1 MRVSE
6 FWRLMNDEFG
16 EASARSLAKDLVV
29 SAMGERTALQ
39 ALEQGEDPRVVWH
52 AVRDAMDVG
61 GGRRDV
67 D

>member
-29 SAMGERTALQ
+29 SALGERTALQ
-39 ALEQGEDPRVVWH
+39 ALEQGEDLRVVWR
-52 AVRDAMDVG
+52 ALRDAMDVE